1 MIRIHLFQ
9 IQIFKIQRHL
19 MGCLLW
25 GWAGWT
31 MVQAL
36 AAYPQEI
43 SVDPAVRVR
52 AVFAQAQWKL
62 DNQDW
67 RGAITDLSGLIEAT
81 DPPSTDLAGA
91 DTNSVPLGD
100 QVRARLHRGMA
111 QARLGNIE
119 EARQDWNWVIELEGE
134 DGLVA
139 AAKGLALHNQ
149 GILLLEQGE
158 PEQAK
163 QILDQAI
170 AADAQRAS
178 SFIHRGLAQ
187 AELGAFGEVLNDAN
201 TALDLD
207 PELATAHQ
215 LRGIARYHLGDIE
228 GSLTDFDR
236 ALELDPDLGS
246 AYQNRG
252 IAYRDLNQTEAAIAD
267 LIEARER
274 LVSQNYDRYQRVIRQ
289 LTPLQQQSEG
299 QDPSS

>member
-1 MIRIHLFQ
+1 
-9 IQIFKIQRHL
+9 
-19 MGCLLW
+19 MG
-25 GWAGWT
+25 
-31 MVQAL
+31 
-36 AAYPQEI
+36 AAYPQEA

-67 RGAITDLSGLIEAT
+67 RGAIADLSRLIEAT
-81 DPPSTDLAGA
+81 DPEDREALQA
-91 DTNSVPLGD
+91 PLGAL
-100 QVRARLHRGMA
+100 VRARLHRGMA
-111 QARLGNIE
+111 QARLGNVE
-119 EARQDWNWVIELEGE
+119 EARQDWDWVIELEAE

-149 GILLLEQGE
+149 GILLLEQGD
-158 PEQAK
+158 PEQAQ

-170 AADAQRAS
+170 AADPQRAS
-178 SFIHRGLAQ
+178 SFVHRGLAQ

-207 PELATAHQ
+207 PDLATAHQ

-228 GSLTDFDR
+228 GSLSDFDR

-252 IAYRDLNQTEAAIAD
+252 IAYRDLDQTEAAIAD

-274 LVSQNYDRYQRVIRQ
+274 LVSQDYDRYQRVIRQ
-289 LTPLQQQSEG
+289 LTPLQQQSES

>member
-1 MIRIHLFQ
+1 MPKLR
-9 IQIFKIQRHL
+9 RL
-19 MGCLLW
+19 MGYLLW
-25 GWAGWT
+25 GWASWT
-31 MVQAL
+31 VLQVL
-36 AAYPQEI
+36 AAYPQET
-43 SVDPAVRVR
+43 SADPAIWVR

-67 RGAITDLSGLIEAT
+67 GGAITDLSGLIEVPGTTTA
-81 DPPSTDLAGA
+81 DLEGA
-91 DTNSVPLGD
+91 NPANTNSIPSIPVEA

-111 QARLGNIE
+111 QARLGNFE
-119 EARQDWNWVIELEGE
+119 AARQDWDWVIELEAEG
-134 DGLVA
+134 GLVA

-149 GILLLEQGE
+149 GILLLEQGD

-170 AADAQRAS
+170 AADPQRAS
-178 SFIHRGLAQ
+178 SFVHRGLAQ
-187 AELGAFGEVLNDAN
+187 AELGIFGEVLNDTN
-201 TALDLD
+201 TALNLD

-228 GSLTDFDR
+228 GSLSDFDR

-252 IAYRDLNQTEAAIAD
+252 IAYRDLDQIEAAMAD

-274 LVSQNYDRYQRVIRQ
+274 LVSQDYDRYQWVIRQ
-289 LTPLQQQSEG
+289 LTPLQQQSEN